1 MNIPKAASMQAKK
14 QNIETNNSS
23 KVSRQ
28 ISPEPSVTNPESE
41 RLLTTGRRR
50 NRKKAKN
57 DHQEIMN
64 NFIKQNFD
72 SKKDEPYSKFGQKKT
87 SVRNSNMNSNMNSK
101 NSSRIVSRKTSPLR
115 LST

>member
-23 KVSRQ
+23 KASRQ

-87 SVRNSNMNSNMNSK
+87 SVRNSK

>member
-87 SVRNSNMNSNMNSK
+87 SVRNSK

>member
-14 QNIETNNSS
+14 QNTEINNSS
-23 KVSRQ
+23 KASRQ

-41 RLLTTGRRR
+41 RLLTTGTRRR

-72 SKKDEPYSKFGQKKT
+72 SKKDDAYSKFGQKKT
-87 SVRNSNMNSNMNSK
+87 SVRNSK
-101 NSSRIVSRKTSPLR
+101 NNSRIVSRKTSPLR

>member
-1 MNIPKAASMQAKK
+1 MNIPKAAIMQAKK
-14 QNIETNNSS
+14 QNTETNNSS

-41 RLLTTGRRR
+41 RLLTTGTRRR

-72 SKKDEPYSKFGQKKT
+72 SKKDESYSKFGQKKT
-87 SVRNSNMNSNMNSK
+87 SVRNSK